1 MYLNLVNE
9 DGTEQKEGVRM
20 IFEVYRGKVGLMKTE
35 SIVCIPD
42 KAELIAMQKSGHT
55 FKIDGKA
62 VSVQKVCE
70 FVAEHKKK

>member
-1 MYLNLVNE
+1 MKMELNE
-9 DGTEQKEGVRM
+9 KKGIRM

-35 SIVCIPD
+35 SIACIPD

>member
-1 MYLNLVNE
+1 
-9 DGTEQKEGVRM
+9 M

-35 SIVCIPD
+35 SIACIPD
-42 KAELIAMQKSGHT
+42 KEELIAMQKSGHT

-62 VSVQKVCE
+62 ASVQKVCE

>member
-1 MYLNLVNE
+1 
-9 DGTEQKEGVRM
+9 M

-42 KAELIAMQKSGHT
+42 KEELIAMQKSGHT

-62 VSVQKVCE
+62 VSAQKVCE
-70 FVAEHKKK
+70 FVTEHKKK